1 MTLGLTL
8 TRNGD
13 IAELTIN
20 QPSRRNAMSFEMWEA
35 LPKLVAEVD
44 ADESVKVLVV
54 RGAGDHFCA
63 GADIS
68 EFETRRATAEGA
80 RLYGEHVEYAAHSL
94 GDMRKPSIAMIQGFC
109 IGGGCEIAL
118 ACDLRFAGTTAK
130 LGITPAKLG
139 LVYTFSST
147 RQLVTAVGPSFAK
160 YILFSGERLS
170 AEEALRVHLVDQLF
184 DPAELQERTLAF
196 ARTVCSRSQ
205 VSVRGAKLLVEK
217 IKNGMDT
224 PDEEAAELPITSV
237 SSEDYKEGVRA
248 FLEKRPPVFR
258 VR

>member
-1 MTLGLTL
+1 MSQGLTL
-8 TRNGD
+8 DRHGD
-13 IAELTIN
+13 IAELVIN
-20 QPSRRNAMSFEMWEA
+20 QPAKRNAMSFEMWEA

-44 ADESVKVLVV
+44 ADDSVKVLVV

-80 RLYGEHVEYAAHSL
+80 RVYGEHVERAAYSL

-109 IGGGCEIAL
+109 IGGGCELAL
-118 ACDLRFAGTTAK
+118 SCDLRFAGRTAT
-130 LGITPAKLG
+130 LAITPAKLG
-139 LVYTFSST
+139 LVYTFGST

-160 YILFSGERLS
+160 YILFSGARLT
-170 AEEALRVHLVDQLF
+170 AEEALRVHLVDQLV
-184 DPAELQERTLAF
+184 DPERLEEETYEF
-196 ARTVCSRSQ
+196 ARTISTRSQ
-205 VSVRGAKLLVEK
+205 VSVRGAKRMIQK
-217 IKNGMDT
+217 IKDGMDVA
-224 PDEEAAELPITSV
+224 DEESKELAINAV
-237 SSEDYKEGVRA
+237 DSEDYKEGVRA

>member
-1 MTLGLTL
+1 MTQALTL
-8 TRNGD
+8 SRDGE
-13 IAELTIN
+13 IAELVIN
-20 QPSRRNAMSFEMWEA
+20 QPSKRNAMSYEMWEA

-44 ADESVKVLVV
+44 SDESVKVLVV

-80 RLYGEHVEYAAHSL
+80 RRYGEHVEHAAHSL
-94 GDMRKPSIAMIQGFC
+94 GEMHKPSIALIQGFC
-109 IGGGCEIAL
+109 IGGGLEIAL
-118 ACDLRFAGTTAK
+118 ACDLRFAAATAT

-139 LVYTFSST
+139 LVYSFSST

-170 AEEALRVHLVDQLF
+170 AQEALRVHLVDQLVE
-184 DPAELQERTLAF
+184 PERLEAQTLEF
-196 ARTVCSRSQ
+196 ASTICSRSQ
-205 VSVRGAKLLVEK
+205 VSVRGAKRMIEK
-217 IKNGMDT
+217 IAAGMDT
-224 PDEEAAELPITSV
+224 PDEEAAELPISAV
-237 SSEDYKEGVRA
+237 DSEDYKEGVRA

>member
-1 MTLGLTL
+1 MSDPVSVQIEGRVALVTIDHPPANAISRAVVEGL
-8 TRNGD
+8 RAAVAG
-13 IAELTIN
+13 AVAGGEV
-20 QPSRRNAMSFEMWEA
+20 RA
-35 LPKLVAEVD
+35 LVIT
-44 ADESVKVLVV
+44 
-54 RGAGDHFCA
+54 GAGSRFFAA
-63 GADIS
+63 GADVS
-68 EFETRRATAEGA
+68 EFPSAGGSVAEAGQQLTLEIERSPLATI
-80 RLYGEHVEYAAHSL
+80 AAIN
-94 GDMRKPSIAMIQGFC
+94 GMAF
-109 IGGGCEIAL
+109 GGGCEIAL
-118 ACDLRFAGTTAK
+118 ACDLRFAGTTAE

-184 DPAELQERTLAF
+184 DPAELEERTLAF
-196 ARTVCSRSQ
+196 ASTVCSRSQ

>member
-1 MTLGLTL
+1 MSQGLTL
-8 TRNGD
+8 DRHGD
-13 IAELTIN
+13 IAELVIN
-20 QPSRRNAMSFEMWEA
+20 QPAKRNAMSFEMWEA
-35 LPKLVAEVD
+35 LPKLIAEVD
-44 ADESVKVLVV
+44 ADDSVKVLVV

-80 RLYGEHVEYAAHSL
+80 RVYGEHVERAAHSL

-109 IGGGCEIAL
+109 IGGGCELAL
-118 ACDLRFAGTTAK
+118 ACDLRFAGRTAT

-160 YILFSGERLS
+160 YILFSGARLT
-170 AEEALRVHLVDQLF
+170 AEEALRVHLVDQLV
-184 DPAELQERTLAF
+184 DPERLEEETYEF
-196 ARTVCSRSQ
+196 ARTISTRSQ
-205 VSVRGAKLLVEK
+205 VSVRGAKRMIQK
-217 IKNGMDT
+217 IKDGMDVA
-224 PDEEAAELPITSV
+224 DEESVELSINAV
-237 SSEDYKEGVRA
+237 DSEDYKEGVRA

>member
-1 MTLGLTL
+1 MTQGLTL
-8 TRNGD
+8 TRDGD

-20 QPSRRNAMSFEMWEA
+20 QPSKRNAMSYEMWEA

-80 RLYGEHVEYAAHSL
+80 RLYNEHVEYAAHSL
-94 GDMRKPSIAMIQGFC
+94 GDMRKPSVAMIQGFC
-109 IGGGCEIAL
+109 IGGGCELAL
-118 ACDLRFAGTTAK
+118 ACDLRFASTSAK

-139 LVYTFSST
+139 LVYSFSST

-160 YILFSGERLS
+160 YILFSGERLD
-170 AEEALRVHLVDQLF
+170 AEEALRVHLVDRLF
-184 DPAELQERTLAF
+184 APDRLAEQTYEF
-196 ARTVCSRSQ
+196 ARTIASRSQ
-205 VSVRGAKLLVEK
+205 VSVRGAKLLIEK
-217 IKNGMDT
+217 IAAGMDT
-224 PDEEAAELPITSV
+224 PDEEATELPFAAV
-237 SSEDYKEGVRA
+237 ESEDYKEGVRA

>member
-1 MTLGLTL
+1 MSQGLTL
-8 TRNGD
+8 DRHGD
-13 IAELTIN
+13 IAELVIN
-20 QPSRRNAMSFEMWEA
+20 QPAKRNAMSFEMWEA

-44 ADESVKVLVV
+44 ADDSVKVLVV

-80 RLYGEHVEYAAHSL
+80 RGYGEHVERAAHSL

-109 IGGGCEIAL
+109 IGGGCELAL
-118 ACDLRFAGTTAK
+118 ACDLRFAGRTAT

-160 YILFSGERLS
+160 YILFSGARLT
-170 AEEALRVHLVDQLF
+170 AEEALRVRLVDQLV
-184 DPAELQERTLAF
+184 DPERLEEETYEF
-196 ARTVCSRSQ
+196 ARTISIRSQ
-205 VSVRGAKLLVEK
+205 VSVRGAKRMIQK
-217 IKNGMDT
+217 IKDGMDVA
-224 PDEEAAELPITSV
+224 DEESVELAINAV
-237 SSEDYKEGVRA
+237 DSEDYKEGVRA

>member
-1 MTLGLTL
+1 MSQGLIL
-8 TRNGD
+8 NRHGD
-13 IAELTIN
+13 IAELVIN
-20 QPSRRNAMSFEMWEA
+20 QPSRRNAMSFDMWEA

-44 ADESVKVLVV
+44 ADDSVKVLVV

-80 RLYGEHVEYAAHSL
+80 RVYGEHVEHAAHSL

-118 ACDLRFAGTTAK
+118 ACDLRFAGRSAT

-160 YILFSGERLS
+160 YILFSGARLS
-170 AEEALRVHLVDQLF
+170 ADEALRVHLVDQLVDPEQLEAETF
-184 DPAELQERTLAF
+184 DF
-196 ARTVCSRSQ
+196 ARTISSRSQ
-205 VSVRGAKLLVEK
+205 VSVRGAKRMIEK
-217 IKNGMDT
+217 IKAGMDVA
-224 PDEEAAELPITSV
+224 DEESV
-237 SSEDYKEGVRA
+237 DLSINAVDSEDYKEGVRA
-248 FLEKRPPVFR
+248 FLEKRPPEFR

>member
-1 MTLGLTL
+1 MSQGLTL
-8 TRNGD
+8 DRHGD
-13 IAELTIN
+13 IAELVIN
-20 QPSRRNAMSFEMWEA
+20 QPAKRNAMSFEMWEA

-44 ADESVKVLVV
+44 ADDSVKVLVV

-80 RLYGEHVEYAAHSL
+80 RVYGEHVERAAHSL

-109 IGGGCEIAL
+109 IGGGCELAL
-118 ACDLRFAGTTAK
+118 ACDLRFAGRTAT

-160 YILFSGERLS
+160 YILFSGARLT
-170 AEEALRVHLVDQLF
+170 AEEALRVRLVDQLV
-184 DPAELQERTLAF
+184 DPERLEAETYEF
-196 ARTVCSRSQ
+196 ARTISTRSQ
-205 VSVRGAKLLVEK
+205 VSVRGAKRMVQK
-217 IKNGMDT
+217 IKDGMDVA
-224 PDEEAAELPITSV
+224 DEESVELSINAV
-237 SSEDYKEGVRA
+237 DSEDYKEGVRA

>member
-1 MTLGLTL
+1 MSQGLTL
-8 TRNGD
+8 DRHGD
-13 IAELTIN
+13 IAELVIN
-20 QPSRRNAMSFEMWEA
+20 QPAKRNAMSFEMWEA

-44 ADESVKVLVV
+44 ADDSVKVLVV

-80 RLYGEHVEYAAHSL
+80 RVYGEHVERAAHSL

-109 IGGGCEIAL
+109 IGGGCELAL
-118 ACDLRFAGTTAK
+118 ACDLRFAGRTAT

-160 YILFSGERLS
+160 YILFSGARLT
-170 AEEALRVHLVDQLF
+170 AEEALRVRLVDQLV
-184 DPAELQERTLAF
+184 DPERLEAETYEF
-196 ARTVCSRSQ
+196 ARTISTRSQ
-205 VSVRGAKLLVEK
+205 VSVRGAKRMIQK
-217 IKNGMDT
+217 IKDGMDVA
-224 PDEEAAELPITSV
+224 DEESVELSINAV
-237 SSEDYKEGVRA
+237 DSEDYKEGVRA

>member
-1 MTLGLTL
+1 MSQGLTL
-8 TRNGD
+8 DRHGD
-13 IAELTIN
+13 IAELVIN
-20 QPSRRNAMSFEMWEA
+20 QPAKRNAMSFEMWEA

-44 ADESVKVLVV
+44 ADDSVKVLVV

-80 RLYGEHVEYAAHSL
+80 RGYGEHVERAAHSL
-94 GDMRKPSIAMIQGFC
+94 GDMRKPSIAMIRGVC
-109 IGGGCEIAL
+109 IGGGCELAL
-118 ACDLRFAGTTAK
+118 ACDLRFAGRTAT

-160 YILFSGERLS
+160 YILFSGARLT
-170 AEEALRVHLVDQLF
+170 AEEALRVRLVDQLV
-184 DPAELQERTLAF
+184 DPERLEEETYEF
-196 ARTVCSRSQ
+196 ARTISTRSQ
-205 VSVRGAKLLVEK
+205 VSVRGAKRMIQK
-217 IKNGMDT
+217 IKDGMDVA
-224 PDEEAAELPITSV
+224 DEESVELAINAV
-237 SSEDYKEGVRA
+237 DSEDYKEGVRA

>member
-1 MTLGLTL
+1 MSQGLTL
-8 TRNGD
+8 DRHGD
-13 IAELTIN
+13 IAELVIN
-20 QPSRRNAMSFEMWEA
+20 QPAKRNAMSFEMWEA

-44 ADESVKVLVV
+44 ADDSVKVLVV

-80 RLYGEHVEYAAHSL
+80 RGYGEHVERAAHSL
-94 GDMRKPSIAMIQGFC
+94 GDMRKPSIAMIRGVC
-109 IGGGCEIAL
+109 IGGGCELAL
-118 ACDLRFAGTTAK
+118 ACDLRFAGRTAT

-160 YILFSGERLS
+160 YILFSGARLT
-170 AEEALRVHLVDQLF
+170 AEEALRVRLVDQLV
-184 DPAELQERTLAF
+184 DPERLEEETYEF
-196 ARTVCSRSQ
+196 ARTISTRSQ
-205 VSVRGAKLLVEK
+205 VSVRGAKRMIQK
-217 IKNGMDT
+217 IKDGMDVA
-224 PDEEAAELPITSV
+224 DEESIELAINAV
-237 SSEDYKEGVRA
+237 DSEDYKEGVRA